1 MPCQPCSQDLSSLSA
16 REERRKKR
24 DPGNEVNDSYQRM
37 KTKIITRCLQRQIL
51 PSLLQLRD
59 KYNAFHRRNTFINFS
74 VLENN
79 PLVLLVES
87 IFALFILQTNSFFFF
102 WLFTL
107 FLLIK
112 ALLQLFHFGL
122 FFLYCLFKLTNTGLL
137 KFNKKGIRIVDYK

>member
-1 MPCQPCSQDLSSLSA
+1 MPCQPCSQDLSSLSV

-102 WLFTL
+102 GFSLYFFSSRPCCNSFTL
-107 FLLIK
+107 ACFSFI
-112 ALLQLFHFGL
+112 A
-122 FFLYCLFKLTNTGLL
+122 CSSSPT
-137 KFNKKGIRIVDYK
+137 RAS